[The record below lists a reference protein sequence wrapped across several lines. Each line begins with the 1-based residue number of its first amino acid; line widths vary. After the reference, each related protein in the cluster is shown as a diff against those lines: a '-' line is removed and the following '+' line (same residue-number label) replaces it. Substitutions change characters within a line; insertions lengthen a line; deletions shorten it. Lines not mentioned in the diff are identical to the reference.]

1 MAIKLYPEKMGY
13 LDQARGRLKSDPD
26 HWRSQQHLTIDWVEG
41 CSGRTQIRDV
51 VLVSDEHAGS
61 TGFGEGVSPAH
72 TFLAGFGFSHM
83 TQWGRAAVAAGVEI
97 ESLREEIHGS
107 FDRRGE
113 YLYEEGHPHPGF
125 VEITFE
131 VHIESSSRREEL
143 REFVSWADR
152 SPPHATLRRA
162 VRLVGVFHVNGRH
175 LATAIYHPD
184 RTEWRGY
191 P

>member
-1 MAIKLYPEKMGY
+1 MAIRVYPEKMRY
-13 LDQARGRLKSDPD
+13 LEEARQRLQNDPGA
-26 HWRSQQHLTIDWVEG
+26 WRSHQELTIHWLEG
-41 CSGRTQIRDV
+41 SSGKTQIRDV
-51 VLVSDEHAGS
+51 ELISDERAES
-61 TGFGEGVSPAH
+61 TGFGRGVGPAH

-97 ESLREEIHGS
+97 ESLREDIHGS

-125 VEITFE
+125 VEISFD
-131 VHIESSSRREEL
+131 VHIESEASREQI

-162 VRLVGVFHVNGRH
+162 VRLIGRFYLNGSH
-175 LATAIYHPD
+175 LVTAVYHPD
-184 RTEWRGY
+184 HTEWRGHA
-191 P
+191 